1 MESPTVQPNFQPGV
15 YLTFRLARQMFAIER
30 RWVCAM
36 LPVHQLQPLVS
47 RDPDAPTWWIGEA
60 RTGGQGFP
68 VIDLAAKLGLPNA
81 SGEISDG
88 RDPYILAIDT
98 RGGDGSPLLSGFI
111 ADRVTE
117 LIKVRTRDFRQGKI
131 RIGRPRRVLYPEQ
144 ILAVAELEA
153 ILG

>member
-1 MESPTVQPNFQPGV
+1 
-15 YLTFRLARQMFAIER
+15 MFAIES

-36 LPVHQLQPLVS
+36 LPLHQLQPLTR
-47 RDPDAPTWWIGEA
+47 RDTDAPDWWIGEA
-60 RTGGQGFP
+60 KTGGQGFP

-81 SGEISDG
+81 RPETPDMDNYFGSG
-88 RDPYILAIDT
+88 PIDT
-98 RGGDGSPLLSGFI
+98 SGGDGSPLLCGFI

-117 LIKVRTRDFRQGKI
+117 LIKVRARDFRQGKI

-144 ILAVAELEA
+144 ILAEAELDA